1 VNVNSTCA
9 HGLESAD
16 EPATIRLFEQT
27 ASVHQVNRL
36 PFIRGFGAIFVPG
49 VSTTIPCRSSMA
61 SDMRLTQA
69 QKRDLLRMS
78 GAALVSTI
86 FFSIPMFVGRP
97 DGARLQARGEQA
109 QPIAVAAGSAVTTD
123 AAASAAPEVA
133 VVFSDAVARVTI
145 PQLQALSAPA
155 APRTRSVRQNAMAV
169 KLRPRPQAASAA
181 GKPLARRLG
190 RLIAGTGRYEVR
202 PFPTVGTSGS

>member
-1 VNVNSTCA
+1 
-9 HGLESAD
+9 
-16 EPATIRLFEQT
+16 
-27 ASVHQVNRL
+27 
-36 PFIRGFGAIFVPG
+36 
-49 VSTTIPCRSSMA
+49 MA

-86 FFSIPMFVGRP
+86 FFSVPMFVGRP
-97 DGARLQARGEQA
+97 DGAQRQASAEQA
-109 QPIAVAAGSAVTTD
+109 QPIAAAVS
-123 AAASAAPEVA
+123 AAAPDASASVTPEQVA
-133 VVFSDAVARVTI
+133 VVFSDAVAQVTI
-145 PQLQALSAPA
+145 PQLQALSAPT
-155 APRTRSVRQNAMAV
+155 APRTRTVRQNAMAV
-169 KLRPRPQAASAA
+169 KLRPRPQAASTA

>member
-1 VNVNSTCA
+1 
-9 HGLESAD
+9 
-16 EPATIRLFEQT
+16 
-27 ASVHQVNRL
+27 
-36 PFIRGFGAIFVPG
+36 
-49 VSTTIPCRSSMA
+49 MA
-61 SDMRLTQA
+61 SDMRLTQE

-86 FFSIPMFVGRP
+86 FFSVPMFVGRP
-97 DGARLQARGEQA
+97 DGARVQASAEQA
-109 QPIAVAAGSAVTTD
+109 QPIAAAGSAAATD
-123 AAASAAPEVA
+123 AAASVTPEVA
-133 VVFSDAVARVTI
+133 VVFSDAVAEVTI

-155 APRTRSVRQNAMAV
+155 APRTRSVRQTAMAV

>member
-1 VNVNSTCA
+1 
-9 HGLESAD
+9 
-16 EPATIRLFEQT
+16 
-27 ASVHQVNRL
+27 
-36 PFIRGFGAIFVPG
+36 
-49 VSTTIPCRSSMA
+49 MA
-61 SDMRLTQA
+61 SDMRLTQE

-86 FFSIPMFVGRP
+86 FFSVPMFVGRP
-97 DGARLQARGEQA
+97 DGARVQASAEQA
-109 QPIAVAAGSAVTTD
+109 QPTAAAGSAAATD
-123 AAASAAPEVA
+123 AAASVTPEVA
-133 VVFSDAVARVTI
+133 VVFSDAVAEVTI

>member
-1 VNVNSTCA
+1 
-9 HGLESAD
+9 
-16 EPATIRLFEQT
+16 
-27 ASVHQVNRL
+27 
-36 PFIRGFGAIFVPG
+36 
-49 VSTTIPCRSSMA
+49 MA

-86 FFSIPMFVGRP
+86 FFSVPMFVGRP
-97 DGARLQARGEQA
+97 DSARLRGSVEQA
-109 QPIAVAAGSAVTTD
+109 HPIAAAAGSA
-123 AAASAAPEVA
+123 AAPDASASVTREVA
-133 VVFSDAVARVTI
+133 VVFSDAVAQVTI
-145 PQLQALSAPA
+145 PQLQALSAPPS
-155 APRTRSVRQNAMAV
+155 PRTRTVRQNAMAV
-169 KLRPRPQAASAA
+169 KLGPRAQPASSA

>member
-1 VNVNSTCA
+1 
-9 HGLESAD
+9 
-16 EPATIRLFEQT
+16 
-27 ASVHQVNRL
+27 
-36 PFIRGFGAIFVPG
+36 
-49 VSTTIPCRSSMA
+49 MA

-86 FFSIPMFVGRP
+86 FFSVPMFVGHP
-97 DGARLQARGEQA
+97 DSARLRGSAEQA
-109 QPIAVAAGSAVTTD
+109 QPIAAAAGSA
-123 AAASAAPEVA
+123 AAPAASAEVA
-133 VVFSDAVARVTI
+133 VVFSDAVAQVTI
-145 PQLQALSAPA
+145 PQLQGLSAPA
-155 APRTRSVRQNAMAV
+155 SPRTRTVRQNAMAV
-169 KLRPRPQAASAA
+169 KLGPRPQPASSA

>member
-1 VNVNSTCA
+1 
-9 HGLESAD
+9 
-16 EPATIRLFEQT
+16 
-27 ASVHQVNRL
+27 
-36 PFIRGFGAIFVPG
+36 
-49 VSTTIPCRSSMA
+49 MA
-61 SDMRLTQA
+61 SDMRLTQE

-86 FFSIPMFVGRP
+86 FFSVPMFVGRP
-97 DGARLQARGEQA
+97 DGARLQAIAGQA
-109 QPIAVAAGSAVTTD
+109 QPTPAAAGSAS
-123 AAASAAPEVA
+123 APEPSASAAPEVA
-133 VVFSDAVARVTI
+133 VMVSEAVAQVTI
-145 PQLQALSAPA
+145 PELQALSAPA
-155 APRTRSVRQNAMAV
+155 APRTRPVRQNAMAV